1 MRLSPQEIERL
12 PQVEGVLNYLAPL
25 ALGDASSVP
34 FADFVASD
42 LVYRLIWRGAGAIHA
57 GLRWPGMLDSRRA
70 PIYKPAVSAPR

>member
-42 LVYRLIWRGAGAIHA
+42 LVYRLIWRSHYAGETPQPTAA
-57 GLRWPGMLDSRRA
+57 DGPSEGRPGG
-70 PIYKPAVSAPR
+70 P